1 MMLLILWVF
10 TAAAFDPAV
19 IESAAEAEL
28 SRAMAGLKLPDAAAP
43 HHITVRIDAGEYA
56 EVWAGDGVLYLENG
70 GPFRGARVDV
80 RVGDALVDSGNFQAA
95 LGKNDGT
102 VLRGLAHED
111 NVASIRREL
120 WLAMDV
126 AYKGATE
133 TLAAKR
139 SARDGRA
146 LSHTADFSEEVLVG
160 RAVDAWPGIDADALK
175 RRVRSIAAAV
185 LGQTHIEDST
195 VGGQAA
201 VGQKLVHDSAG
212 TMAWIPMHEVVIRAS
227 VYTAAKDGARLKNV
241 RSWVAR
247 DLAHLPSAVA
257 MEASLQDA
265 VEWLKLLKDAP
276 VGGDYL
282 GPVLFEAE
290 ASAELFRQLL
300 QPQVAGTPPMESA
313 PEGADVD
320 ARPIPTARVGRRLL
334 PVGWSVRDNPKGD
347 VRLASYSTHDFDAV
361 ATRAVSLVEDGV
373 TRDVLMSRVPRAD
386 RAKSTGHGR
395 GMGSD
400 RIEAMPTQI
409 TVHPARGL
417 STSRLRKQ
425 ALRYAKAA
433 GLPFVLV
440 VRRIVPPSMDNG
452 FEFAF
457 TGDGPLAG
465 LTAPAE
471 VYRLYLD
478 GREEPV
484 RGMQFV
490 GVDRRTLRDIVAS
503 GRTGPAIEMNDVPG
517 ASRRFGLAWFD
528 GFPVSWAVPPVLIG
542 EVELHGRS
550 GGEARILAAPE
561 PIR

>member
-1 MMLLILWVF
+1 M
-10 TAAAFDPAV
+10 
-19 IESAAEAEL
+19 
-28 SRAMAGLKLPDAAAP
+28 
-43 HHITVRIDAGEYA
+43 
-56 EVWAGDGVLYLENG
+56 
-70 GPFRGARVDV
+70 
-80 RVGDALVDSGNFQAA
+80 
-95 LGKNDGT
+95 
-102 VLRGLAHED
+102 
-111 NVASIRREL
+111 
-120 WLAMDV
+120 
-126 AYKGATE
+126 
-133 TLAAKR
+133 
-139 SARDGRA
+139 
-146 LSHTADFSEEVLVG
+146 
-160 RAVDAWPGIDADALK
+160 
-175 RRVRSIAAAV
+175 
-185 LGQTHIEDST
+185 
-195 VGGQAA
+195 
-201 VGQKLVHDSAG
+201 G
-212 TMAWIPMHEVVIRAS
+212 TMAWIPMHEAVIRAS
-227 VYTAAKDGARLKNV
+227 VYAAARDGARLKNV

-247 DLAHLPSAVA
+247 DLAHLPSAA
-257 MEASLQDA
+257 EMEMSLQRA
-265 VEWLKLLKDAP
+265 IAWLKLLQDAP
-276 VGGDYL
+276 VSDDYL

-313 PEGADVD
+313 PEGTDVD
-320 ARPIPTARVGRRLL
+320 ARPVPTARIGRRLL
-334 PVGWSVRDNPKGD
+334 PAGWSVRDNPRGD
-347 VRLASYSTHDFDAV
+347 ARLASYSIHDFDAV

-386 RAKSTGHGR
+386 RTQSTGHGR

-409 TVHPARGL
+409 TVTPARGL

-440 VRRIVPPSMDNG
+440 VRRIVPPSMDSG

-471 VYRLYLD
+471 VYRLYSD

-484 RGMQFV
+484 RGLQFV

-528 GFPVSWAVPPVLIG
+528 GLPVSWAVPPVLIG
-542 EVELHGRS
+542 EVELHSRS
-550 GGEARILAAPE
+550 GGEARILAAPKA
-561 PIR
+561 PVWMSKIQSWYGQTTVAPRTMPSPSGASSWVQASSMAK